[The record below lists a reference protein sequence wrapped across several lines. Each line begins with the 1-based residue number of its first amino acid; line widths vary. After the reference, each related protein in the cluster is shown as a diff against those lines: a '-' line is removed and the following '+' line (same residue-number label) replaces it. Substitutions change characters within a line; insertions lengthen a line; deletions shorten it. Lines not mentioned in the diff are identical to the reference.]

1 MTLRD
6 LRREQLIKDS
16 QKVLILDSPYIM
28 DGELYL
34 LHDGKFSQIDSDIE
48 DAEVIYIYT
57 EKDRKNTLI
66 IEVDKIHD

>member
-34 LHDGKFSQIDSDIE
+34 LYDGKFSQIDSDIE